1 MYQWL
6 TLSPWR
12 AAPRCYLT
20 THAWLFFFLIFFET
34 HSSSLSQ
41 ILWSYLCFSS
51 AALRV
56 SLRAPRGFARWRCST
71 QRPAPTS
78 PRGSASLGPTELGS
92 CRQAGAVQTP
102 RYPCRSQ
109 ARLTV
114 TPPQFPQQEGCDFRV
129 RRPRGCRWRE
139 RCRLP
144 HAGLQRAPTWHESS
158 WLLGVFSFRKARFL
172 SCENI
177 DISP

>member
-20 THAWLFFFLIFFET
+20 THAWLFFFFLIFFET

-114 TPPQFPQQEGCDFRV
+114 TPPQFPQQRECKRDVILGLGIHEAADGGSGADCPMRV
-129 RRPRGCRWRE
+129 CK
-139 RCRLP
+139 
-144 HAGLQRAPTWHESS
+144 GLQ
-158 WLLGVFSFRKARFL
+158 LGTSPLGCWVFFPLERLGSYLAK
-172 SCENI
+172 I
-177 DISP
+177 